1 MGNGGGG
8 SGCGR
13 YHPSHVVVWVGTNLC
28 GPCVTSNGL
37 NRPTTVTLVVFRG
50 LCVDIGAIALI
61 APSIC
66 ARLVTNKYFFF
77 TQPSYH
83 PSRAVGTPCTNSTIR
98 VVARLGEKI
107 VFISNQTCTNCW
119 RKIAPIFRCT
129 TTTPPVV
136 KTCLQR

>member
-1 MGNGGGG
+1 M
-8 SGCGR
+8 
-13 YHPSHVVVWVGTNLC
+13 V
-28 GPCVTSNGL
+28 L
-37 NRPTTVTLVVFRG
+37 NRPTTVTLVAFRG

-66 ARLVTNKYFFF
+66 QCLVANKYYFF

-83 PSRAVGTPCTNSTIR
+83 PSRAVGRLATDSTIR
-98 VVARLGEKI
+98 IVARLGEKI
-107 VFISNQTCTNCW
+107 VFIGNQTLTNCW
-119 RKIAPIFRCT
+119 RYIAPIFRCT